1 MDSSVG
7 SGIDHAADSVDHN
20 RQDKDRGSRGVDVGV
35 AVAVQALA
43 HQVAQQGAQDAE
55 EHAQQSARRAPGGD
69 AGHGSQPGGQENVV
83 SRGRGE
89 AGLGE
94 DQRDRRKE

>member
-55 EHAQQSARRAPGGD
+55 EHAQQTP
-69 AGHGSQPGGQENVV
+69 AGPQAVMPATAASP
-83 SRGRGE
+83 E
-89 AGLGE
+89 AGKCGE
-94 DQRDRRKE
+94 SRAWRSRSG

>member
-7 SGIDHAADSVDHN
+7 SGIDHAADSVDHK

-55 EHAQQSARRAPGGD
+55 EHAQQSARRPQAVMP
-69 AGHGSQPGGQENVV
+69 ATAASPE
-83 SRGRGE
+83 GR
-89 AGLGE
+89 
-94 DQRDRRKE
+94 KMW